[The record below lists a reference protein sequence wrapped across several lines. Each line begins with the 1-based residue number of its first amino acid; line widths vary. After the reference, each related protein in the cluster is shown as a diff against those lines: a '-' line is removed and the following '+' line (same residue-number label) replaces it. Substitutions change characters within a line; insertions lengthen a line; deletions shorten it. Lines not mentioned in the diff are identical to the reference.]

1 MRTIA
6 LMIGMTALTA
16 LGACSGESRLNNL
29 KAGQV
34 GPDEFA
40 IMPTR
45 SLSMPPDLAVLPA
58 PTPGGSNITDPNPQG
73 DAVAALGGNPER
85 LVDRGIG
92 AADQAL
98 VAQVSRQGN
107 DPQIR
112 QTLAAEDVQWRAR
125 NGRRV
130 LESLFGTSVYQRA
143 YSAMALDSRAE
154 QLRWQRAGAVTSTA
168 PAPLE
173 E

>member
-16 LGACSGESRLNNL
+16 LGACSGGQPLNNL
-29 KAGQV
+29 KAGQA

-58 PTPGGSNITDPNPQG
+58 PTPGGSNITDPAPQS
-73 DAVAALGGNPER
+73 DAVTALGGNPER
-85 LVDRGIG
+85 LQDRGIG

-98 VAQVSRQGN
+98 VAQATRQGS

-112 QTLAAEDVQWRAR
+112 ETLAAEDVQWRTR
-125 NGRRV
+125 NGRRA
-130 LESLFGTSVYQRA
+130 LESLFGSSVYQRA

-154 QLRWQRAGAVTSTA
+154 QLRWQKAGAVTSTA